1 MDYDKIRVVLPV
13 MYLMENCSSW
23 HGFCTAEGLSDDFIK
38 ELSSRPDGKYSG
50 SIKNLRIFGIL
61 K

>member
-1 MDYDKIRVVLPV
+1 
-13 MYLMENCSSW
+13 MENCSSW